1 MDIKVNVF
9 VPKDILRQSIV
20 QDAIAHVMVRKT
32 APEVKTL
39 FRKTVFGWKNKPIF
53 RQLLT
58 KKAGY
63 MSESIWADGSSKTR
77 PNGLPAWQQYAL
89 INSGTS
95 KKNYPI
101 RPRGKGYPLRFRW
114 GGKGSYTASSTPGI
128 IQSKRHSQKGKIVKP
143 WVVTHPGFDA
153 RHFDTTIRDQ
163 YAPIFKKDI
172 QDAIGV
178 AAAKTAQSNN

>member
-1 MDIKVNVF
+1 MNVTVNVF
-9 VPKDILRQSIV
+9 VPKEILSMAIV
-20 QDAIAHVMVRKT
+20 QDAIAQVMVRKT

-58 KKAGY
+58 KKSGY
-63 MSESIWADGSSKTR
+63 MSEKIWADGG
-77 PNGLPAWQQYAL
+77 GLNSRGLARWKQYAMV
-89 INSGTS
+89 NQGTEPHTFGS
-95 KKNYPI
+95 
-101 RPRGKGYPLRFRW
+101 RGNWPMRFRW